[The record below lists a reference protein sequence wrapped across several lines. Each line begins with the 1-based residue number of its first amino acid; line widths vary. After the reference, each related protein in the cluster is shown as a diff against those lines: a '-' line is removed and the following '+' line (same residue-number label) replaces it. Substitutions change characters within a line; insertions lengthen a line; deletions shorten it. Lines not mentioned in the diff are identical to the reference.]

1 MGYSGKHKEINILLG
16 TILFWF
22 LAIFAYDI
30 FRRLGIEE
38 MPGVLVTNPIT
49 RSENLMFTSILSV
62 ITGILYYSFERI
74 IEIPKL
80 KRKSIGFQ
88 LGIKIASYAVLLT
101 IVINTG
107 LHMLNQIFE
116 NQVVYPQKGLLR
128 SGAVWSF
135 VLYFTLCSA
144 IFSFLKLVNEKFGH
158 GVMWKMLT
166 GRYMKPRVEKK
177 IFMFLDLRSSTKLAE
192 TLGYQTYS
200 TLIQECFYDLNEVV
214 AKTSAEIYQYVGDE
228 AVLIWD
234 FEKGVRQHECIDLY
248 FLFRN
253 RIHERKDFYQDNFG
267 IIPEFKAGLHG
278 GDLMVAEVGVVK
290 KDIAY
295 HGDVINTT
303 ARIQSM
309 CNELQSSLLISNHL
323 YKALNESEGYEFEY
337 KGDFK
342 LKGKESQTGLHS
354 IELHQTR

>member
-1 MGYSGKHKEINILLG
+1 MGYSNSRKELQTLAG

-38 MPGVLVTNPIT
+38 MPGVLVTDPIS
-49 RSENLMFTSILSV
+49 RGENLLFTTVLSLL
-62 ITGILYYSFERI
+62 TGVLYYLFERI
-74 IEIPKL
+74 IENPKM

-88 LGIKIASYAVLLT
+88 LASKIGAYALLLT

-116 NQVVYPQKGLLR
+116 DPIIYPQGELIR

-135 VLYFTLCSA
+135 ILYFTLCSTLL
-144 IFSFLKLVNEKFGH
+144 SFLKLVNEKFGP
-158 GVMWKMLT
+158 GVLWKMLT
-166 GRYMKPRVEKK
+166 GKYMKPRVERK

-192 TLGYQTYS
+192 QLGHQKYS
-200 TLIQECFYDLNEVV
+200 ALIQECFYDLNEVV
-214 AKTSAEIYQYVGDE
+214 ASSNAEIYQYVGDE

-234 FEKGVRQHECIDLY
+234 FDRGVREHECIDLY
-248 FLFRN
+248 FAFRN
-253 RIHERKDFYQDNFG
+253 RIYSKKEFYQEKYG
-267 IIPEFKAGLHG
+267 VLPEFKAGLHG

-309 CNELQSSLLISNHL
+309 CNELKASLLISDHL
-323 YKALNESEGYEFEY
+323 LEALSKKRDYNYIF
-337 KGDFK
+337 KGQFT
-342 LKGKESQTGLHS
+342 LKGKELQTGLHS
-354 IELHQTR
+354 IESIEPA